1 MTRSRGSS
9 STVCVH
15 NDLARD
21 SLLEYVG
28 NTPLIHLKG
37 LEKEIGNN
45 RVELYAKAEWF
56 NPGGSV
62 KDRAALQMVLDAE
75 KAGLL
80 TGAKT
85 ILESTSGNTGIALAM
100 IGASKGYRVEIV
112 MPSNA
117 SDERKRIIESY
128 GAKIIYTNP
137 LEGTDGAQMLAHR
150 LYREHPGKYYYT
162 NQYSND
168 SNWRAH
174 YEGTGVEVYHQTQ
187 GRVTHFVAGVG
198 TGGTIMGTGRKL
210 KEYDADIR
218 VIAIEPGEALHG
230 IEGLKHMATSI
241 KPTIYNPNFL
251 DGKVTVNTDEA
262 HTWVNK
268 MAREHGL
275 FVGLSGGAAISGALK
290 VCRSLDFGAVVTI
303 FPDGGTRY
311 LSLRF

>member
-1 MTRSRGSS
+1 MTRAKGRSS
-9 STVCVH
+9 AVCVH
-15 NDLARD
+15 NELARD

-37 LEKEIGNN
+37 LDREIGNDA
-45 RVELYAKAEWF
+45 VELYAKAEWF

-75 KAGLL
+75 KSGFL
-80 TGAKT
+80 TRAKT

-100 IGASKGYRVEIV
+100 IGAAKGYRVDII

-117 SDERKRIIESY
+117 SHERKRIIESY
-128 GAKIIYTNP
+128 GARIIYTNP

-150 LYREHPGKYYYT
+150 LYREHPDKYLYT

-174 YEGTGVEVYHQTQ
+174 YQSTGVEVYHQTQ

-198 TGGTIMGTGRKL
+198 TGGTVMGTGRKL
-210 KEYDADIR
+210 KEYDANIK
-218 VIAIEPGEALHG
+218 VIAVEPAEALHG

-241 KPTIYNPNFL
+241 KPTIYNANFL
-251 DGKVTVNTDEA
+251 DDKVSVNTDEA
-262 HTWVNK
+262 HLWVDR

-290 VCRSLDFGAVVTI
+290 VCRSLDSGVVVTI

-311 LSLRF
+311 LSLRL

>member
-1 MTRSRGSS
+1 MTRSKGSS
-9 STVCVH
+9 PAVCAH
-15 NDLARD
+15 NELARD

-37 LEKEIGNN
+37 LEKEADNGQ
-45 RVELYAKAEWF
+45 VELYAKAEWF

-62 KDRAALQMVLDAE
+62 KDRAALKMVSDAE
-75 KAGLL
+75 KSGLL
-80 TGAKT
+80 TRAKT

-100 IGASKGYRVEIV
+100 IGAAKGYRVEVI

-150 LYREHPGKYYYT
+150 LHREHPDKYFYT
-162 NQYSND
+162 NQYAND

-187 GRVTHFVAGVG
+187 GRVTHFVTGVG

-210 KEYDADIR
+210 KEYDAGIK
-218 VIAIEPGEALHG
+218 VIAVEPSEALHG
-230 IEGLKHMATSI
+230 IEGLKHMASSI
-241 KPTIYNPNFL
+241 KPPIFNANFL
-251 DGKVTVNTDEA
+251 DGKVSVTTEEA
-262 HTWVNK
+262 HTWVDT
-268 MAREHGL
+268 MAKEHGL
-275 FVGLSGGAAISGALK
+275 FVGLSGGAAIGGALK
-290 VCRSLDFGAVVTI
+290 IARSLDSGVVVTI
-303 FPDGGTRY
+303 LPDAGTRY